1 MNTHDLFSVILKTA
15 YISGFALYDTQA
27 ADSGEWCLYVH
38 TDAEV
43 TPELLVKVAEIV
55 NKIAGGLLQNSIIYL
70 HPILSCAA
78 YEIPLTLDRLRIR
91 QDHHAGK
98 VLYLQISATLI
109 TNFQILSK

>member
-1 MNTHDLFSVILKTA
+1 MLSFNRQSLNRHDLFSVILKTA
-15 YISGFALYDTQA
+15 YISAFALYDTQA

-98 VLYLQISATLI
+98 VYVCVV
-109 TNFQILSK
+109 